1 MSLDSRTDYT
11 KGTLNEE
18 SLGNGP
24 WPLFEEWVK
33 AAVEAGI
40 SDPTAF
46 TLTTVDVKGFPH
58 GRIVLLRDTRNEE
71 LVFYTNYLSEKGRD
85 LTREQRAG
93 ATFFWP
99 HAERQIR
106 VRGHVTKISPEESD
120 TYFASRPRASPLGA
134 WASSQSTPVDSRE
147 GLERRY
153 TEQADRFE
161 GKEVERPPHWGGFA
175 MKPEVIEFWQ
185 GRASRMHDR
194 LVCRRDGEQ
203 GWTFE
208 RLQP

>member
-1 MSLDSRTDYT
+1 M
-11 KGTLNEE
+11 
-18 SLGNGP
+18 
-24 WPLFEEWVK
+24 
-33 AAVEAGI
+33 
-40 SDPTAF
+40 
-46 TLTTVDVKGFPH
+46 
-58 GRIVLLRDTRNEE
+58 LLRDTRNEE

-85 LTREQRAG
+85 LAREQRAG

-106 VRGHVTKISPEESD
+106 VRGHVSQISSEESD
-120 TYFASRPRASPLGA
+120 TYFASRPRASQLGA
-134 WASSQSTPVDSRE
+134 WASIQSSPVDSRE

-153 TEQADRFE
+153 AEQADRFE

-194 LVCRRDGEQ
+194 LVCWRNGGQ